1 MHSKHLGIST
11 LAAACTLAFAMPAGA
26 ANPST
31 AVDSHA
37 NPPQNS
43 KTLGNERQG
52 AQGQVNEAIKVVQQ
66 MEKDAG
72 IKQLLSKAQ
81 GVFVVPDYGRAAL
94 GVGARGGEGVVLV
107 KHGSTWSQPAFYNI
121 GGISGG
127 IQAGVEAGS
136 IALIMNTQ
144 KAVNSFRQDN
154 NWSLNAD
161 AGLTLVNWSAK
172 AQGNAGRGDV
182 TIWSDTEGLFGD
194 AAVSVTDITF
204 DKDETAAFYGKQVT
218 LNDIFS
224 GKAKP
229 ASGKAS
235 TLRQALAG
243 ATGGTS
249 SGSSGEMSDNSMSGQ
264 HRDTQSR

>member
-1 MHSKHLGIST
+1 MNSKTPGIST
-11 LAAACTLAFAMPAGA
+11 LVAACTLALASMSAGA

-31 AVDSHA
+31 ATDSHA

-43 KTLGNERQG
+43 KTLGNEHQD
-52 AQGQVNEAIKVVQQ
+52 AQGQVTEAIKVVKQ
-66 MEKDAG
+66 MEKDPD

-107 KHGSTWSQPAFYNI
+107 KHGGKWSEPAFYNI

-144 KAVNSFRQDN
+144 KAVNTFKQDN

-182 TIWSDTEGLFGD
+182 TIWSDAEGLFGD

-229 ASGKAS
+229 TSSKTSA
-235 TLRQALAG
+235 LRQALASASG
-243 ATGGTS
+243 SGGMS
-249 SGSSGEMSDNSMSGQ
+249 SGSSSGMSDSGMSSDMQ
-264 HRDTQSR
+264 TR